1 MEVFSVG
8 IYLRLSRDDIAFGGA
23 ESNSIRS
30 QRELIRHFVCR
41 HSDMQIYDI
50 YADDGYSGTSFDRP
64 AFVRMMEDVAAGRV
78 NCIVVK
84 DLSRFGR
91 DYIEAGRLIQKILP
105 AFGVR
110 FIAVTDHYDSF
121 TADDNETSLV
131 LPVKNFVNDSYC
143 RDISCKVR
151 SHQKVKRENG
161 EFIGAFAVYG
171 YRKAKKNKNRLEPD
185 AYAAQM
191 VRNIFAW
198 KLSGM
203 SACAIAE
210 TLNAMGVLSPLE
222 YKKSKGEN
230 YSCGY
235 ATRIRAEWS
244 SAAVMRILSN
254 EIYTGTM
261 VQGKS
266 EKINY
271 KLKQC
276 REKPKEEWVRV
287 EHTHEP
293 IITREEFDR
302 VQKLLAS
309 DCRATAGQRR
319 ADPFS
324 GFLFC
329 GDCGQP
335 MIRRR
340 NRYKGAEQISY
351 ICSTRNKGLGCS
363 RHSISE
369 MALKNAVTEGIRL
382 SMSLSTPSKLSTP
395 NLFGVDN
402 LTAYGYERERRRT
415 ETAAQLEQELD
426 RLCAQEKCFD
436 LLQRNLQEDL
446 KTGVLTQ
453 EDFFSLQAI
462 YAERHTKLQEVMRRQ
477 KEVIRA
483 FQEKTAHLRGES
495 EQLQEFAEA
504 GRDELLAFVER
515 IDIYED
521 KRICIELKS
530 RDPFGKEE
538 SDGDIFCRNLCQ
550 TIR

>member
-1 MEVFSVG
+1 MDKKELFHVG
-8 IYLRLSRDDIAFGGA
+8 IYLRLSRDDITFGRA
-23 ESNSIRS
+23 ESDSIRS
-30 QRELIRHFVCR
+30 QRELTKRFVCR
-41 HSDMQIYDI
+41 HSEMQIYDI
-50 YADDGYSGTSFDRP
+50 YVDDGYSGVSFDRP
-64 AFVRMMEDVAAGRV
+64 AFVRMMEDVAEGRI

-143 RDISCKVR
+143 RDISSKVR
-151 SHQKVKRENG
+151 SHQRIKRENG

-171 YRKAKKNKNRLEPD
+171 YRKAKKDKNRLEPD
-185 AYAAQM
+185 EYAAQM

-210 TLNAMGVLSPLE
+210 TLNEMGVLSPLE

-230 YSCGY
+230 FCSGY

-244 SAAVMRILSN
+244 SVTVQRILSN

-276 REKPKEEWVRV
+276 REKPREEWVRV
-287 EHTHEP
+287 EHTHTP
-293 IITREEFDR
+293 IVTREEFDR

-309 DCRATAGQRR
+309 DCRAVAGQKR
-319 ADPFS
+319 ADAFS

-340 NRYKGAEQISY
+340 NTYKGTEQISY
-351 ICSTRNKGLGCS
+351 ICSTRNKGLGCT

-369 MALKNAVTEGIRL
+369 KTLKDAVRDGIRL
-382 SMSLSTPSKLSTP
+382 FMSL
-395 NLFGVDN
+395 
-402 LTAYGYERERRRT
+402 
-415 ETAAQLEQELD
+415 AAQDDGHAGERLREETLVELERELD
-426 RLCAQEKCFD
+426 RICAQEERCASV
-436 LLQRNLQEDL
+436 QNGLQEDL
-446 KTGVLTQ
+446 KNGVLTQ
-453 EDFFSLQAI
+453 EDFRVFQNI
-462 YAERHTKLQEVMRRQ
+462 YRERHAKMKETVRRQ
-477 KEVIRA
+477 REVICA
-483 FQEKTAHLRGES
+483 FREKAAHSKKKIEYPP
-495 EQLQEFAEA
+495 EFADT
-504 GRDELLAFVER
+504 GRDELLAFVGR
-515 IDIYED
+515 IEVYED
-521 KRICIELKS
+521 KRICIELKCK
-530 RDPFGKEE
+530 DLFVGEE
-538 SDGDIFCRNLCQ
+538 PDGDLCSRNLRQ
-550 TIR
+550 TVR

>member
-8 IYLRLSRDDIAFGGA
+8 IYLRLSRDDIAFGQA

-30 QRELIRHFVCR
+30 QRELTRNFVCR

-171 YRKAKKNKNRLEPD
+171 YRKADKNKNRLEPD

-203 SACAIAE
+203 SACVIAE

-235 ATRIRAEWS
+235 ATRIGAEWS

-293 IITREEFDR
+293 IVTREEFER
-302 VQKLLAS
+302 VQKLLAW
-309 DCRATAGQRR
+309 DCRAAAGRRR
-319 ADPFS
+319 AGVFS

-340 NRYKGAEQISY
+340 NRYKGTEQISY
-351 ICSTRNKGLGCS
+351 ICSTRNKGLGCT

-369 MALKNAVTEGIRL
+369 KELKKALSDGIRVI
-382 SMSLSTPSKLSTP
+382 M
-395 NLFGVDN
+395 
-402 LTAYGYERERRRT
+402 RT
-415 ETAAQLEQELD
+415 ETAAQIAPQFVAQLAPQLAAQAASQLELELD
-426 RLCAQEKCFD
+426 RICTQEKSFD

-446 KTGVLTQ
+446 KSGVLTQ
-453 EDFFSLQAI
+453 EDFISLWDI
-462 YAERHTKLQEVMRRQ
+462 YTKRHTKMQEAIRRQ

-483 FQEKTAHLRGES
+483 FQEKTARLREEP
-495 EQLQEFAEA
+495 EQMQEFTEA

-530 RDPFGKEE
+530 RDPFGKEG
-538 SDGDIFCRNLCQ
+538 SDGDIFCRDLCQ
-550 TIR
+550 TVR